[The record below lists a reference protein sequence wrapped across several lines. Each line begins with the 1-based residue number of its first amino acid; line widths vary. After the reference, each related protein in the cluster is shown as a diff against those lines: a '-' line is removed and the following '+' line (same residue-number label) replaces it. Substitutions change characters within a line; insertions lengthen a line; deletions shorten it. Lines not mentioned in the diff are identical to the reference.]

1 MEALHAPSALQAFMT
16 NIQCVRS
23 WQLRT
28 VKLGFAALLTS
39 ACCVDTQ
46 SSLQSSGLRMWR
58 VEGSGFWSFSFRLQA
73 FRLHLANAQSPIAH
87 LLAHAKSNPGKDF
100 REHRSSMFRKEICRY
115 FDVRNTTC
123 SSFMWEPLERIR
135 FYGE

>member
-1 MEALHAPSALQAFMT
+1 MLHP
-16 NIQCVRS
+16 RYKHS
-23 WQLRT
+23 WKKHSMCATL
-28 VKLGFAALLTS
+28 AAQNCKAWVCRIANKRLL
-39 ACCVDTQ
+39 CGYQ

-73 FRLHLANAQSPIAH
+73 FRLHMANAQSPLAH
-87 LLAHAKSNPGKDF
+87 LLAHTKPNPGKDP
-100 REHRSSMFRKEICRY
+100 REQRSSMFRKEICRY

-123 SSFMWEPLERIR
+123 SSFMWEPLERIS